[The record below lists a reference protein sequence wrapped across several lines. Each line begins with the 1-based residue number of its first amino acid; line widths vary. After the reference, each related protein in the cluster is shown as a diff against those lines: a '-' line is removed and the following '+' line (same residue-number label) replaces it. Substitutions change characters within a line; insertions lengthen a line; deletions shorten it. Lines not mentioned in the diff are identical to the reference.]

1 MNFEYGYR
9 HVKISVITGDITKLK
24 VDAIVNPANSMCSW
38 AVALRVQSKRWEE
51 KKLKTKPSSMLPVS
65 VGKAIA
71 TNAGKL
77 KAKYVIHAPTM
88 EKPAMQTTVD
98 NVRLTMEG
106 ALNCAER
113 LGIKSIAFP
122 GMGTGVGGLSLEEAS
137 KIMVE
142 QIKSHID
149 LRTSLKE
156 IVLVDFRMNWLLRS
170 RVRLTKSWL
179 NVKRHVF
186 LFKWKLLNKS

>member
-1 MNFEYGYR
+1 MDNTINFEYGYR
-9 HVKISVITGDITKLK
+9 DAKISVITEDITKLK
-24 VDAIVNPANSMCSW
+24 VDAIVNPANSMLLMGGG
-38 AVALRVQSKRWEE
+38 VAGAI
-51 KKLKTKPSSMLPVS
+51 KKVGGKEIEDAALKSAPVS
-65 VGKAIA
+65 VGEAIA

-98 NVRLTMEG
+98 NVKLAMEG

-122 GMGTGVGGLSLEEAS
+122 GMGTGVGGLSLDEAS
-137 KIMVE
+137 EIMVE

-156 IVLVDFRMNWLLRS
+156 IVLVGFSNELAS
-170 RVRLTKSWL
+170 A
-179 NVKRHVF
+179 
-186 LFKWKLLNKS
+186 FKGAINKVLVER